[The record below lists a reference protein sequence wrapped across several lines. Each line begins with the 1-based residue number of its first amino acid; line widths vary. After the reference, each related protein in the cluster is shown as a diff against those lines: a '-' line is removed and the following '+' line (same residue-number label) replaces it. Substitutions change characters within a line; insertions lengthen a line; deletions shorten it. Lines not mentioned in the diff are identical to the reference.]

1 MYVLVKYLAVSD
13 MGVIMKNVG
22 ILGFGVVGSG
32 VAEVIAMNHDK
43 IASHVGEVIQVKR
56 VLDLREFPDSPFAS
70 LITHDVDEFF
80 GDSDISI
87 VVETIGGARIAYEFT
102 KRALSLGKSVVTS
115 NKELVSTH
123 GVELMQLAEDN
134 GCCYLF
140 EAAVGGGIPIIRP
153 LHRCLAANE
162 IIRIQGIV
170 NGTTNYIL
178 SSMRNVGLSYEDA
191 LKQAQQKGY
200 AEQNPTADVDGI
212 DAQRKLSILSSI
224 ALNGLYVSPDAIHA
238 EGISSISL
246 DDIEF
251 ADKIGCSVKLLA
263 SFFNR
268 DGGKPSAFVAP
279 FFVSKNE
286 LIASVEDAFNMII
299 VEGNALG
306 EAMFYGQG
314 AGKLPTASAVVGDVI
329 DAALHSGRN
338 PHITKWYV
346 NADEESVI
354 MPYSDVITNVVV
366 KSCASNADSLMQTF
380 SSFDCKVVCD
390 DSSCSAV
397 VVKGISH
404 KEIEEIIAS
413 VIDGSWMHYMD

>member
-1 MYVLVKYLAVSD
+1 
-13 MGVIMKNVG
+13 
-22 ILGFGVVGSG
+22 
-32 VAEVIAMNHDK
+32 
-43 IASHVGEVIQVKR
+43 
-56 VLDLREFPDSPFAS
+56 
-70 LITHDVDEFF
+70 
-80 GDSDISI
+80 
-87 VVETIGGARIAYEFT
+87 
-102 KRALSLGKSVVTS
+102 
-115 NKELVSTH
+115 
-123 GVELMQLAEDN
+123 
-134 GCCYLF
+134 
-140 EAAVGGGIPIIRP
+140 
-153 LHRCLAANE
+153 
-162 IIRIQGIV
+162 
-170 NGTTNYIL
+170 
-178 SSMRNVGLSYEDA
+178 
-191 LKQAQQKGY
+191 
-200 AEQNPTADVDGI
+200 
-212 DAQRKLSILSSI
+212 
-224 ALNGLYVSPDAIHA
+224 
-238 EGISSISL
+238 
-246 DDIEF
+246 
-251 ADKIGCSVKLLA
+251 
-263 SFFNR
+263 
-268 DGGKPSAFVAP
+268 
-279 FFVSKNE
+279 
-286 LIASVEDAFNMII
+286 MII